1 MKTPPRASRGA
12 ENPGYGRYAFNP
24 RTMRAACAGGA
35 GATPGHNHAPLRSD
49 DLFQRVSA
57 FPVAAD
63 HGQADPAMV
72 RRIGGGMDDLSRL
85 LPDDAAPGL
94 RVFGRGHA
102 SPVLP
107 RASSAAHRAARFELC
122 AVALRSRPAR

>member
-12 ENPGYGRYAFNP
+12 RSPGYGRCAFNP

-35 GATPGHNHAPLRSD
+35 GATPGHIHAPLRSD

-63 HGQADPAMV
+63 HGQADPAVV
-72 RRIGGGMDDLSRL
+72 RRIGGGVDDLPGV

-107 RASSAAHRAARFELC
+107 RASSAAYRAARFELR
-122 AVALRSRPAR
+122 AAADRAR